1 MADYEQNGA
10 SRWGYLTSISI
21 RNTTLWIGVTLAFLA
36 FLPAVYFVERQS
48 MFEIVDGLV
57 TGAAIGVMVGY
68 FKAAWHAVK
77 LPSHKLVSAD
87 YLVVGVIMIAF
98 FGAVRFAGQWYWR
111 AMSKPNWWIDSPM
124 LLMTTVGIMIGL
136 FLILMTTSSEKGILL
151 PKAYLKAS
159 WLFALSLG
167 IGAVMIWA
175 GWG

>member
-1 MADYEQNGA
+1 MADNGD
-10 SRWGYLTSISI
+10 SRWREFTSISMK
-21 RNTTLWIGVTLAFLA
+21 NTTLWAAVAVIFALFI
-36 FLPAVYFVERQS
+36 PAVYFVERQT
-48 MFEIVDGLV
+48 MFEIVDGLL

-68 FKAAWHAVK
+68 FRAAWHAVR

-98 FGAVRFAGQWYWR
+98 FGAIRFAGQWYWR
-111 AMSKPNWWIDSPM
+111 ALNKPNWWIDSPT
-124 LLMTTVGIMIGL
+124 LLMTTIGITIGL
-136 FLILMTTSSEKGILL
+136 FLILMTTSSEKGVLL

-159 WLFALSLG
+159 WLFALSLS